1 MKIKLLISV
10 LFFLSCK
17 IATAQWTN
25 QVASPWVYNFTAG
38 TDATVGPL
46 TAVYTNTS
54 ADALPFLPVPPT
66 GTSRVY
72 MPYNNTNGT
81 TGGVYTLDKTSN
93 TLTMV
98 PVAGSGTSKFSAYNI
113 AAAGSIAT
121 ITTTVIFGKTSASA
135 PTITTYTP
143 AFIIGNRAASS
154 NVFNN
159 ASSGF
164 NATGGG
170 TQNSLFTSVRFT
182 YSPVNNNYAVNFRVT
197 ATATAAASYTSLS
210 GGELSEGLPY
220 KIEAFCNNSP
230 VSKTYIKSTISYTV
244 NAGAYHLWITQGSNS
259 AVRYYIPATLG
270 PPATPDIY
278 DIPKSVESTSI
289 AGTGDLSIASNE
301 ILNSFLIQAGGNTG
315 NLANIT
321 INGGMSAAYDLSTL
335 PVSLTSFK
343 GDLQNNEVALNWRT
357 ASEQNNSYFELLRA
371 GEDKNFVSIAKV
383 NGNGTK
389 NEVSDY
395 YYTDKSP
402 LAGNNYYQLKQVDFD
417 GKSTI
422 HENVVVVKSGF
433 ATTSLAIMSNA
444 DNGLKVN
451 IQADQKSKGTLTL
464 FNINGQKVFE
474 ANVVLNQGF
483 NEFNYQTLSIEKGV
497 YIAKVSAGSL
507 QLNKKFLKN

>member
-1 MKIKLLISV
+1 MGITG
-10 LFFLSCK
+10 
-17 IATAQWTN
+17 ATAPAN
-25 QVASPWVYNFTAG
+25 NFN
-38 TDATVGPL
+38 
-46 TAVYTNTS
+46 YS
-54 ADALPFLPVPPT
+54 W
-66 GTSRVY
+66 
-72 MPYNNTNGT
+72 
-81 TGGVYTLDKTSN
+81 
-93 TLTMV
+93 
-98 PVAGSGTSKFSAYNI
+98 
-113 AAAGSIAT
+113 
-121 ITTTVIFGKTSASA
+121 
-135 PTITTYTP
+135 
-143 AFIIGNRAASS
+143 IIGNRTATTNLFS
-154 NVFNN
+154 NT
-159 ASSGF
+159 ASGF
-164 NATGGG
+164 NAAGAANNLFTSIRLQYVSANDNYSLAFRTNGGGG
-170 TQNSLFTSVRFT
+170 TVLPTANSTFQNLTGGNL
-182 YSPVNNNYAVNFRVT
+182 SPDVN
-197 ATATAAASYTSLS
+197 
-210 GGELSEGLPY
+210 Y
-220 KIEAFCNNSP
+220 KLEAFCNNST
-230 VSKTYIKSTISYTV
+230 VSKTYTKNAIVYTV
-244 NAGAYHLWITQGSNS
+244 PAGTFQLWITDVTNNTA
-259 AVRYYIPATLG
+259 AVRYYYTVAAVDTYNL
-270 PPATPDIY
+270 A
-278 DIPKSVESTSI
+278 KSVESVTVE
-289 AGTGDLSIASNE
+289 GDESMPANANLNAFLFQAASNTS
-301 ILNSFLIQAGGNTG
+301 NVAKV
-315 NLANIT
+315 T
-321 INGGMSAAYDLSTL
+321 INGGMSLAYDLSTL

-343 GDLQNNEVALNWRT
+343 GDLQNNEVSLNWRT
-357 ASEQNNSYFELLRA
+357 ASEQNNDYFEVLRA

>member
-1 MKIKLLISV
+1 MKIKLLLSV

-17 IATAQWTN
+17 IATAQWAN
-25 QVASPWVYNFTAG
+25 QVVSPWVYNFTGG
-38 TDATVGPL
+38 TSSTINTTSAAID
-46 TAVYTNTS
+46 NTS
-54 ADALPFLPVPPT
+54 SSGSPFLPAPPS
-66 GTSRVY
+66 GVSRVY
-72 MPYNNTNGT
+72 APTT
-81 TGGVYTLDKTSN
+81 TGSVFTLDKDAN

-98 PVAGSGTSKFSAYNI
+98 PSSTSGVAKFSVYSVSNASPLVTVSITVNMGRV
-113 AAAGSIAT
+113 AAATPPSNL
-121 ITTTVIFGKTSASA
+121 F
-135 PTITTYTP
+135 TYSWY
-143 AFIIGNRAASS
+143 IGNRTATT

-159 ASSGF
+159 TSSGF
-164 NATGGG
+164 NAAGAAKNLFTAMRLQYNSTNDNYIIGYRSAGGSSNTHINLTGGA
-170 TQNSLFTSVRFT
+170 L
-182 YSPVNNNYAVNFRVT
+182 SPDVK
-197 ATATAAASYTSLS
+197 
-210 GGELSEGLPY
+210 Y
-220 KIEAFCNNSP
+220 KLEAFCNNST
-230 VSKTYIKSTISYTV
+230 VSKTYTKNTIVYTV
-244 NAGAYHLWITQGSNS
+244 PAGTFHLWVTNVTAGTT
-259 AVRYYIPATLG
+259 AVRYFTG
-270 PPATPDIY
+270 VDTY
-278 DIPKSVESTSI
+278 DLPKSVEIVPAVVGPPAVASSDETMP
-289 AGTGDLSIASNE
+289 ADVNLNAFLFQAASNTS
-301 ILNSFLIQAGGNTG
+301 NVAKV
-315 NLANIT
+315 T
-321 INGGMSAAYDLSTL
+321 INGGMSLAYDLSTL

-343 GDLQNNEVALNWRT
+343 GDLQNNEVSLNWRT
-357 ASEQNNSYFELLRA
+357 ASEQNNDYFEVLRA
-371 GEDKNFVSIAKV
+371 GEDKNFVAIAKIK
-383 NGNGTK
+383 GNGTK

-395 YYTDKSP
+395 YYQDKSP